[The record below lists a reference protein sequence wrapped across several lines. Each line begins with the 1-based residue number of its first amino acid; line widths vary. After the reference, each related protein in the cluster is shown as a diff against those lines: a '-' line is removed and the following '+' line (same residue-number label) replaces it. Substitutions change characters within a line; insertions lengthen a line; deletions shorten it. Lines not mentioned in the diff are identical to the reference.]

1 MKKLVFAAIAA
12 IAMVSASNVFANITT
27 ASTAAYGP
35 NDTTAVDTVAP
46 EQQTE
51 PAEPTDT
58 AASLNDSTDDT
69 AMLMFSDSTVTDS
82 ASVLGSDSSAVAML

>member
-12 IAMVSASNVFANITT
+12 IAMVSASNVFANVTT

-46 EQQTE
+46 EQQAE
-51 PAEPTDT
+51 PADT
-58 AASLNDSTDDT
+58 AASLNDSADDT

>member
-12 IAMVSASNVFANITT
+12 IAMVSASNVFANGATT
-27 ASTAAYGP
+27 GTAAYGP

-51 PAEPTDT
+51 PADT

-69 AMLMFSDSTVTDS
+69 ALLMLSDSTVTDS